1 MTITKTNRTCL
12 ECGSRQTASN
22 GDTGTNEILLC
33 LDCGEQWFATIE
45 EGCKVFL
52 LCENPATTYFD
63 HPTLGKV
70 PACARCEA
78 KMEAMEALS

>member
-1 MTITKTNRTCL
+1 MTRKKTNRTCR

-22 GDTGTNEILLC
+22 GDKGMNEILLC
-33 LDCGEQWFATIE
+33 LDCGEQWFPLVEID
-45 EGCKVFL
+45 CKAFL

-70 PACARCEA
+70 PACDRCMAKREA
-78 KMEAMEALS
+78 IEALP